1 MIAVYVQDA
10 EDLIENAEQALLKI
24 GKSPKDA
31 KEPIREAL
39 RAMHTLKGNS
49 GLMGMNDIERL
60 GHKLE
65 TLWQLV
71 GDDILPDATDI
82 IKLSL
87 KIVDIFRKTV
97 ASISQGGNGK
107 ILAFAGFSD
116 LLDEMIQAG
125 RRADSEPPP
134 AALPPTPVAPANFAP
149 KPVPEK
155 TEEKAQ
161 VRGESETG
169 LASPISRSIRVSID
183 KLDQLNNLVGELAI
197 AEAMV
202 THNTDLQGLRLDNFD
217 RSAHQLR
224 LITTEIQDVSMALR
238 MIPLDATMKKMIRL
252 VHDLSIK
259 AGKKVDLQLAGT
271 ETEVDRTVAELISDP
286 LVHMV
291 RNSIDHG
298 IETPEDRRK
307 AGKSETGIL
316 RIQARHQAGE
326 VLIVI
331 SDDGRGLNRDKILKK
346 GIERGL
352 LKAGSPCSDEDIYAL
367 IFEAGFS
374 TADKITDV
382 SGRGVGMDVVR
393 KNIEKIR
400 GRVEIRTEV
409 GIGTTFTIHIPLTLA
424 IIQGMMVRVGRER
437 FIIPL
442 RSIRESIRPQTHD
455 CSTVVGRGETI
466 TIRGD
471 LLPLFRLSRLF
482 DTKDAIEKLEEGI
495 VVVIQEGNTSAA
507 LLVDELLGQQQTVV
521 KNLGNTFGQID
532 GISGAS
538 ILSDGRVGLILDIGG
553 VIKIATTGD
562 RALRTR

>member
-1 MIAVYVQDA
+1 
-10 EDLIENAEQALLKI
+10 
-24 GKSPKDA
+24 
-31 KEPIREAL
+31 
-39 RAMHTLKGNS
+39 
-49 GLMGMNDIERL
+49 
-60 GHKLE
+60 
-65 TLWQLV
+65 
-71 GDDILPDATDI
+71 
-82 IKLSL
+82 
-87 KIVDIFRKTV
+87 
-97 ASISQGGNGK
+97 
-107 ILAFAGFSD
+107 
-116 LLDEMIQAG
+116 
-125 RRADSEPPP
+125 
-134 AALPPTPVAPANFAP
+134 
-149 KPVPEK
+149 
-155 TEEKAQ
+155 
-161 VRGESETG
+161 
-169 LASPISRSIRVSID
+169 
-183 KLDQLNNLVGELAI
+183 
-197 AEAMV
+197 
-202 THNTDLQGLRLDNFD
+202 
-217 RSAHQLR
+217 
-224 LITTEIQDVSMALR
+224 
-238 MIPLDATMKKMIRL
+238 MKKMIRL

-352 LKAGSPCSDEDIYAL
+352 LKAGNLCGDEDIYAL

-400 GRVEIRTEV
+400 GRVEIQTKA
-409 GIGTTFTIHIPLTLA
+409 GIGATFTIHIPLTLA
-424 IIQGMMVRVGRER
+424 IIQGMMVRVGHER

-442 RSIRESIRPQTHD
+442 RSIRESIRPRPRD
-455 CSTVVGRGETI
+455 YNTVVGRGETI

-482 DTKDAIEKLEEGI
+482 DTKGAIEKLDEGI
-495 VVVIQEGNTSAA
+495 VVVIQEGNTSVA

-521 KNLGNTFGQID
+521 KSLGYTFGQID

-553 VIKIATTGD
+553 VIKIATAGD